1 MHFFLPLGHS
11 VRVFIVSRGIL
22 DSVPWSSHDNIDT
35 VAHKQVKT
43 TIFLINAVRGTA
55 MTGGSGI
62 LCWTTVV
69 IIQLTWH
76 NTSRNKMTIY
86 HARAR
91 KRQYTDFLSYCQFSD
106 EMQGQTTLG
115 NERKKWI
122 FSYQNFSNN

>member
-22 DSVPWSSHDNIDT
+22 DSVPWSSHDNNDT

-86 HARAR
+86 HARAQKTVHRFLKLLSVFRRDARSNHTWKR
-91 KRQYTDFLSYCQFSD
+91 KEKVNFQLSKLQ
-106 EMQGQTTLG
+106 Q
-115 NERKKWI
+115 
-122 FSYQNFSNN
+122 